1 MTLPTNLKH
10 VADVAEYNQV
20 LNDHENLMICCGR
33 MGPMCVPVYQAMTE
47 LERSYPNV
55 EFRDMAFDSPE
66 AQIIRSLPECQGFMG
81 LPFTVYYKNGK
92 VVKATTSVQ
101 SKEQVQT
108 ILDEHFV

>member
-10 VADVAEYNQV
+10 VAGQAEYDQV
-20 LNDHENLMICCGR
+20 LKDHENLMICCGR

-47 LERSYPNV
+47 LEKSYPHV
-55 EFRDMAFDSPE
+55 EFRDMSFDSPD
-66 AQIIRSLPECQGFMG
+66 AHVVRNLPECNGFMG

-101 SKEQVQT
+101 SKEQVKA
-108 ILDEHFV
+108 ILDEYFA